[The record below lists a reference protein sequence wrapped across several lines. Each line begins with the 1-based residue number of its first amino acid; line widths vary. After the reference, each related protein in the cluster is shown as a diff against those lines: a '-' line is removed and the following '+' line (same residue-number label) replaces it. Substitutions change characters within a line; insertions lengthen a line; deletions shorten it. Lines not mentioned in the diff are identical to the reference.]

1 MNSAVLMV
9 TVRHAQ
15 GESQIPCRAGVNL
28 RDLLLSGGFGVHS
41 ACGGSGS
48 CGKCQ
53 VLVAGS
59 AAIPFTDAE
68 RMRLTG
74 AQLAAGVRLAC
85 QLHLQEDMQVTIVQ
99 PVLQMA
105 WRALR
110 VDEYGSQDL
119 PRVTADNGA
128 RFGVAIDLGTT
139 HIRLTLWD
147 MVRGQRLAGR
157 TGLNPQGSYGTDV
170 LTRLMEAA
178 RSHALARQISGVVQ
192 RAISEALAEIAL
204 RMALDQ
210 RQIGKVLIVGN
221 TAMLCLLAEKNHAQL
236 LQPENWTQ
244 ALACQPDDG
253 SFLRRT
259 WGLADDAD
267 IRFVPPL
274 GGFIGSDLLAGVVA
288 TRLIERPAGS
298 LLIDFGTNSEMALWD
313 GSTLHVTS
321 SAGGPA
327 FEGCGI
333 SCGMAGE
340 SGAIYRVQQ
349 NGPGFVTH
357 VLDEA
362 PPQGVCGSGLVDAVA
377 WLRRNGKLDR
387 VGRFGERDRNGFVLH
402 EGAQRIALL
411 RADIDVLQR
420 AKAAIGGGVEWL
432 CRQAGLPLSALREV
446 YACGAFGH
454 LLDVEN
460 AQQIGLLPPV
470 CRGEVRLESNA
481 ALAGCEMLLLSAE
494 AERTLE
500 RVRAHSRAYNLAE
513 ETGFETLYV
522 DNLYLQ
528 PMQVARAEG

>member
-1 MNSAVLMV
+1 MNAAVLMV

-53 VLVAGS
+53 VQVAES
-59 AAIPFTDAE
+59 AAIPFTEAE

-74 AQLAAGVRLAC
+74 EQLAAGVRLAC
-85 QLHLQEDMQVTIVQ
+85 QLNLQQDILVDIVQ
-99 PVLQMA
+99 PSLQMA
-105 WRALR
+105 WRPLR
-110 VDEYGSQDL
+110 DDEYGSQPL
-119 PRVTADNGA
+119 PRAASGNGA

-139 HIRLTLWD
+139 HLRLTLWD
-147 MVRGQRLAGR
+147 LVRGERLAGR

-178 RSHALARQISGVVQ
+178 HSPALARQISGVVQ
-192 RAISEALAEIAL
+192 RAIGEALAEIAL
-204 RMALDQ
+204 RLALDL
-210 RQIGKVLIVGN
+210 RQVGKVLLVGN
-221 TAMLCLLAEKNHAQL
+221 TAMLSLLAGKNHALL
-236 LQPENWTQ
+236 LQPEYWTQ
-244 ALACQPDDG
+244 ALACQPDD
-253 SFLRRT
+253 SAFLRRA
-259 WGLADDAD
+259 WALADDAE
-267 IRFVPPL
+267 IRFVAPL

-313 GSTLHVTS
+313 GSMLHVTS

-333 SCGMAGE
+333 SCGMPGE
-340 SGAIYRVQQ
+340 RGAIYRVRQ
-349 NGPGFVTH
+349 NGPGFVAQ
-357 VLDEA
+357 VLGDVT
-362 PPQGVCGSGLVDAVA
+362 PQGVCGSGLVDAVA

-387 VGRFGERDRNGFVLH
+387 VGRFSERDRNGFVLH
-402 EGAQRIALL
+402 EGSRQIALL

-420 AKAAIGGGVEWL
+420 AKAAIGAGVEWL
-432 CRQAGLPLSALREV
+432 CRQAGMPLSALREV

-454 LLDVEN
+454 LLDVDN

-470 CRGEVRLESNA
+470 NRSEVRLESNT
-481 ALAGCEMLLLSAE
+481 ALTGCEMLLLSDA
-494 AERTLE
+494 AERMLE
-500 RVRAHSRAYNLAE
+500 RVRVCSRAYNLAE
-513 ETGFETLYV
+513 DAGFETLYV

-528 PMQVARAEG
+528 PMPLVQDQG